1 MLVATDIAARG
12 LDIDQLPHV
21 INFELPQMAEDYIH
35 RIGRTGRAGRGGEAI
50 SLVSQD
56 ELGQLKEIEALI
68 GQSLT
73 VEILEGYEPSGKPS
87 RQTLPGSKPV
97 QNPPRARGH
106 ANAKGKPAAGKG
118 KGMAPRSRPS
128 LRKTSPA
135 SGKWWARTSV
145 SPHAPPAQGP
155 GATIRTTPTRSE
167 AARALRP
174 EQQNRPRAVF
184 LCLAPLTGGQGHV
197 QQGIGL
203 ALAIQGSA
211 RHLEAQVLVEADSL
225 GILFVDVHASRPRQR
240 MAWSTSWRPTPPP
253 PPRGAMNSISIL
265 PSATPIKPTITPSC
279 LAQ

>member
-1 MLVATDIAARG
+1 M
-12 LDIDQLPHV
+12 

-56 ELGQLKEIEALI
+56 ELGQLKGDRGADRPIPDRGDPGRVRAERQAEPPDPA
-68 GQSLT
+68 GQQA
-73 VEILEGYEPSGKPS
+73 GAKPA
-87 RQTLPGSKPV
+87 
-97 QNPPRARGH
+97 RARGH

-145 SPHAPPAQGP
+145 SPPCAVCPRPS

-174 EQQNRPRAVF
+174 EQQKPPEGGFLCSGALNRRPRPCAAGDRA
-184 LCLAPLTGGQGHV
+184 CPGHP
-197 QQGIGL
+197 G
-203 ALAIQGSA
+203 
-211 RHLEAQVLVEADSL
+211 E
-225 GILFVDVHASRPRQR
+225 RPV
-240 MAWSTSWRPTPPP
+240 TSK
-253 PPRGAMNSISIL
+253 PR
-265 PSATPIKPTITPSC
+265 C
-279 LAQ
+279 W